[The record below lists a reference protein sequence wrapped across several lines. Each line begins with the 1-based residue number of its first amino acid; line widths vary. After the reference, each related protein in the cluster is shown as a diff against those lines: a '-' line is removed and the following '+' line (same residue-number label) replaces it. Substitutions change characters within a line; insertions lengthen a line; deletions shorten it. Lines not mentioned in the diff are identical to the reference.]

1 MLEGT
6 AGHGLITQL
15 NLADHFKT
23 PRVDASWL
31 ELDDD
36 NISHVHG
43 RAEVCMAMHNRQGHA
58 GLIGASTGEDGTDW
72 YPEPFKALF
81 PGLMAPPHEVLKMHH
96 PGGIGVA
103 ETHRSVD
110 LQPWVGVHCDALS
123 MLGGTVTLTSIL
135 LRPMAAPIAFEQPSI
150 QKAWD
155 AFQKH
160 IPVLLVIWVGSI
172 ALAVLGL
179 VVSMLIVMAV
189 GSLGGSS
196 DSAFSLGAIL
206 GQLTQI
212 PFSILSSLLS
222 VLMVAIPAVYYE
234 RGEVVS
240 IGSAV
245 ALLRERFWRY
255 VLAGLFF
262 SVVMTIGFLF
272 CVLPGLAVALVTPVY
287 VNRIFVT
294 EMSIGEAFSHA
305 FQVVYRSENGM
316 SFVGLEVLAAIV
328 AAVLAV
334 VTCGLAGL
342 VVIPMASFYLQNT
355 AYQRGLLR

>member
-1 MLEGT
+1 
-6 AGHGLITQL
+6 
-15 NLADHFKT
+15 
-23 PRVDASWL
+23 
-31 ELDDD
+31 
-36 NISHVHG
+36 
-43 RAEVCMAMHNRQGHA
+43 
-58 GLIGASTGEDGTDW
+58 
-72 YPEPFKALF
+72 
-81 PGLMAPPHEVLKMHH
+81 
-96 PGGIGVA
+96 
-103 ETHRSVD
+103 
-110 LQPWVGVHCDALS
+110 
-123 MLGGTVTLTSIL
+123 
-135 LRPMAAPIAFEQPSI
+135 MAAPIAFEQPSI

-160 IPVLLVIWVGSI
+160 IPVFLLIWVGSI
-172 ALAVLGL
+172 VVALLGGL
-179 VVSMLIVMAV
+179 LSMLIVISV
-189 GSLGGSS
+189 GGLGGSS
-196 DSAFSLGAIL
+196 ESAFSLGAIL

-234 RGEVVS
+234 RGEVVTV
-240 IGSAV
+240 GAAM

-262 SVVMTIGFLF
+262 SIVMTIGLLL
-272 CVLPGLAVALVTPVY
+272 CVLPGLAVALVTPVF

-294 EMSIGEAFSHA
+294 EMTIGEAFSQA

-328 AAVLAV
+328 AALLTLL
-334 VTCGLAGL
+334 TCGLAGL